1 MTQAEKIKKLKI
13 FLNIYGVLSLM
24 IFGLLF
30 VAFIFKFESF
40 NPGNTFHWLIW
51 DDVQGHVG
59 LMIVTI
65 YLIWGIYFFV
75 AAKSPEKNI
84 SFLKFTMW
92 ANLGHGLIM
101 IPLALDGTHIY
112 TSKFL
117 TDIPFILFL
126 SIGIYILLPEVES
139 KNEVQPY

>member
-1 MTQAEKIKKLKI
+1 MNQVKKIKTLKI
-13 FLNIYGVLSLM
+13 FLTTYGVLSIM

-30 VAFIFKFESF
+30 IAFIFKFQSF
-40 NPGNTFHWLIW
+40 NPGQQWHWLIW
-51 DDVQGHVG
+51 DDVNNHVG

-75 AAKSPEKNI
+75 AAKDPEKNV

-112 TSKFL
+112 TSKFI

-126 SIGIYILLPEVES
+126 SIGLYILMPDSVINES
-139 KNEVQPY
+139 A